1 MEAGWIIRV
10 EKHNTYITSPHN
22 TPKRIIL
29 KTPEQ
34 MHFNFRYNMESE
46 LFQGELFED
55 PTDNSMVRVSRL
67 PFDETNRLELLITPK
82 PDFAAKDGSV
92 HIFSY
97 L

>member
-1 MEAGWIIRV
+1 
-10 EKHNTYITSPHN
+10 
-22 TPKRIIL
+22 
-29 KTPEQ
+29 
-34 MHFNFRYNMESE
+34 MESE

-82 PDFAAKDGSV
+82 PDFAAKDGSL